1 MTRHTDQRLARR
13 ATRGDGRA
21 FEAIYRRYG
30 QDLYR
35 FCLAMV
41 SNPQDAQDTLQ
52 NAMLKA
58 LRALP
63 GEERRIELKPW
74 LYRVVRNEA
83 VETLRRR
90 RDSAELAPEQTV
102 DSREIF
108 DTAEQR
114 QRLRE
119 LLADLSELPERQRS
133 ALVMREL
140 SGLGFEQIARAFDT
154 SAAVARQTVYEA
166 RLSLRQMEAGREMR
180 CEGAM
185 RELSDAD
192 GRVTRRRE
200 LRAHLRNCPSCRAFR
215 EEIAERRGEF
225 AALAPLPLAAS
236 AALLHGLLGGQASS
250 AAGTGAAGV
259 GGAVGSGAGSAVATP
274 AIVKSVAVIAAAA
287 AVGATAA
294 DRSGLIDLHFPADGQ
309 RAQSSRSGSGEPVGP
324 QATHGAGAGAAA
336 KPGAP
341 VEADAGKGRRTPS
354 GKSANRSS
362 AATAGAGTG
371 PRDETDT
378 PGAGAADRPAATR
391 SGNAAPGH
399 SSGSHDGGRGHSA
412 PNQKGPPEGLPE
424 AANQG
429 QQVSTAHKAPQ
440 ANPSPGPGSGA
451 AIPPP
456 GPPASGQG
464 GGAPPVDSAPPPND
478 DPLAGPP
485 PGQGGPP

>member
-13 ATRGDGRA
+13 ATRGDRGA

-41 SNPQDAQDTLQ
+41 GNPQDAQDTLQ

-74 LYRVVRNEA
+74 LYRVARNEA

-90 RDSAELAPEQTV
+90 RDSAELVPEQTV
-102 DSREIF
+102 DSREIS

-114 QRLRE
+114 QRLRA
-119 LLADLSELPERQRS
+119 LLADISELPERQRS

-166 RLSLRQMEAGREMR
+166 RLSLRQMAAGREMR
-180 CEGAM
+180 CEEAM

-200 LRAHLRNCPSCRAFR
+200 LRAHLRDCPGCRAFR

-236 AALLHGLLGGQASS
+236 AALLHGAL
-250 AAGTGAAGV
+250 
-259 GGAVGSGAGSAVATP
+259 GSGAGSAAATP

-287 AVGATAA
+287 TVGATAA
-294 DRSGLIDLHFPADGQ
+294 DRSGLIDLHFPADSQ
-309 RAQSSRSGSGEPVGP
+309 RAQSSRSASGGP
-324 QATHGAGAGAAA
+324 GGPGASHGAGAGAS
-336 KPGAP
+336 
-341 VEADAGKGRRTPS
+341 VEAGAGRGRRTPP
-354 GKSANRSS
+354 GRSADRSS

-371 PRDETDT
+371 ARGETET
-378 PGAGAADRPAATR
+378 PAAGAADRPAATR
-391 SGNAAPGH
+391 SANAAPGH
-399 SSGSHDGGRGHSA
+399 SSGSHGGGRGHSA
-412 PNQKGPPEGLPE
+412 PSQKGPPEGLPE
-424 AANQG
+424 AASQG
-429 QQVSTAHKAPQ
+429 QQIATAHKPPQ
-440 ANPSPGPGSGA
+440 ANASPGPGSGA
-451 AIPPP
+451 GVPPPAPPTPP

-464 GGAPPVDSAPPPND
+464 GGAPPVGPAPPPND
-478 DPLAGPP
+478 DPPAGPP
-485 PGQGGPP
+485 PGEGGPP